1 MFHFSNNSTKIV
13 QIPLAHDNTFRIF
26 AKHCFRY
33 VMLKSNF
40 STKKMQS
47 ALYVILLLAVIAMMM
62 SIKRCSS
69 RHSIKIAPQTGIVTI
84 DSI

>member
-1 MFHFSNNSTKIV
+1 
-13 QIPLAHDNTFRIF
+13 
-26 AKHCFRY
+26 
-33 VMLKSNF
+33 MLKSNF

-84 DSI
+84 DSITHLTKNSATLCAAEF

>member
-1 MFHFSNNSTKIV
+1 
-13 QIPLAHDNTFRIF
+13 
-26 AKHCFRY
+26 
-33 VMLKSNF
+33 MLKSNF